1 MSEKTYKW
9 RNNPA
14 VIAKYVHDREVPKGA
29 EVTLKPNEACVVVED
44 GRISGV
50 ATQKHMEVNPEAG
63 MLSKIFG
70 RGNPKRTF
78 LFVFLGPHELILR
91 LEGMTADGRS
101 ASGFM
106 VMRVSI
112 SREGAS
118 RLLQLPAKGNMEI
131 TSATLVSILESEV
144 NARLKPMI
152 HQLSE
157 DQLRNVDATS
167 DLMMEV
173 RSGMRS
179 TFESLGL
186 QLQTSFVNWNTTEAE
201 KVLKMRADL
210 TAMAAR
216 NAIME
221 EQQIMEMEK
230 ILAANLRA
238 AELEARSRMASLAA
252 EERAK
257 SEVDLAALRAEG
269 DLDLERWN
277 QSARLYSE
285 RENLRRETEMTEA
298 DHQVGLAEREAE
310 RQRILQET
318 DIQNQERKQK
328 SAMEMFDQVQERK
341 RERMQME
348 ADREQ
353 SRIDAASKGS
363 EAIIATLTEIAQ
375 SSKDPQVAMEALRQL
390 SEIRKADVDAAKDAY
405 MDD

>member
-1 MSEKTYKW
+1 MSQNTYKW

-63 MLSKIFG
+63 LLSKMFG

-91 LEGMTADGRS
+91 LEGMTSDGRS

-106 VMRVSI
+106 VMRVGF
-112 SREGAS
+112 SREGAP

-144 NARLKPMI
+144 NARLKPII
-152 HQLSE
+152 HQLTE

-173 RSGMRS
+173 RTGLRS

-210 TAMAAR
+210 SALEAR

-221 EQQIMEMEK
+221 EQQIMEMET

-238 AELEARSRMASLAA
+238 AELEARSRMSSLAA

-257 SEVDLAALRAEG
+257 SEVELAALRAEG
-269 DLDLERWN
+269 DLDMERWN
-277 QSARLYSE
+277 QAAKLHSE
-285 RENLRRETEMTEA
+285 REDLRRDQEMADA

-310 RQRILQET
+310 RQKILQET
-318 DIQNQERKQK
+318 QLETEERRQK
-328 SAMEMFDQVQERK
+328 SAMDMFDQVQARK
-341 RERMQME
+341 RDRMAMQ

-353 SRIDAASKGS
+353 NRIDAATQGS
-363 EAIIATLTEIAQ
+363 ESIIATLTEIAQ
-375 SSKDPQVAMEALRQL
+375 SSKDPEVAMEALRQL

-405 MDD
+405 IDE

>member
-1 MSEKTYKW
+1 MSDKSYKW

-14 VIAKYVHDREVPKGA
+14 VIAKYVHDRDVPKGA

-44 GRISGV
+44 GRISGI

-63 MLSKIFG
+63 LLSKMFG

-91 LEGMTADGRS
+91 IEGMTSDGRS

-112 SREGAS
+112 SRESAS

-131 TSATLVSILESEV
+131 TAASLVEILESEV
-144 NARLKPMI
+144 NARLKPVI
-152 HQLSE
+152 HQITE

-173 RSGMRS
+173 RTGMRS
-179 TFESLGL
+179 TFESLGI

-201 KVLKMRADL
+201 KVLKMRGDL
-210 TAMAAR
+210 SAMADR

-238 AELEARSRMASLAA
+238 AELEARSRMSSLAA

-257 SEVDLAALRAEG
+257 SEVDLAALRAAG

-277 QSARLYSE
+277 QTARLYSE
-285 RENLRRETEMTEA
+285 REELRRDQEMAEA
-298 DHQVGLAEREAE
+298 DHQVSLAEREAE
-310 RQRILQET
+310 RQRILRENELQTE
-318 DIQNQERKQK
+318 ERKQK
-328 SAMEMFDQVQERK
+328 SAMEMFDHVQARK
-341 RERMQME
+341 RERMEME
-348 ADREQ
+348 AGREKN
-353 SRIDAASKGS
+353 RIDAASKSS
-363 EAIIATLTEIAQ
+363 ESIIATLTEIAQ

-405 MDD
+405 IDD

>member
-1 MSEKTYKW
+1 MSDKYYKW

-44 GRISGV
+44 GRISGI

-63 MLSKIFG
+63 LLSKIFG

-91 LEGMTADGRS
+91 IEGMTSDGRS

-112 SREGAS
+112 SRESAS

-131 TSATLVSILESEV
+131 TAATLVEILESEV
-144 NARLKPMI
+144 NARLKPII
-152 HQLSE
+152 HQLTE
-157 DQLRNVDATS
+157 DQLRNADATS

-173 RSGMRS
+173 RTAMRS
-179 TFESLGL
+179 TFESLGV

-210 TAMAAR
+210 SAMADR

-238 AELEARSRMASLAA
+238 AELDARSRMSSLAA

-285 RENLRRETEMTEA
+285 KENLRRETEMAEA

-318 DIQNQERKQK
+318 DIQTEERKQK
-328 SAMEMFDQVQERK
+328 SAMEMFDQVQARK
-341 RERMQME
+341 RERMAME

-353 SRIDAASKGS
+353 NRIDAASKGS

-405 MDD
+405 IED

>member
-1 MSEKTYKW
+1 MSQNTYKW

-44 GRISGV
+44 GRISGI

-63 MLSKIFG
+63 LLSKMFG

-91 LEGMTADGRS
+91 LEGMTSDGRS

-106 VMRVSI
+106 VMRVGF
-112 SREGAS
+112 SREGTS

-144 NARLKPMI
+144 NARLKPII
-152 HQLSE
+152 HQLTE

-173 RSGMRS
+173 RTGLRS

-210 TAMAAR
+210 SALEAR

-221 EQQIMEMEK
+221 EQEIMEMEN

-238 AELEARSRMASLAA
+238 AELEARSRMSSLAA

-257 SEVDLAALRAEG
+257 SEVELAALRAEG

-277 QSARLYSE
+277 QAAKLHSE
-285 RENLRRETEMTEA
+285 REDLRRDQEMADA

-318 DIQNQERKQK
+318 QLETEERRQK
-328 SAMEMFDQVQERK
+328 SAMDMFDQVQARK
-341 RERMQME
+341 KDRMAMQ

-353 SRIDAASKGS
+353 NRIDAASQGS
-363 EAIIATLTEIAQ
+363 ESIIATLTEIAQ
-375 SSKDPQVAMEALRQL
+375 SSKDPEVAMEALRQL

-405 MDD
+405 IED

>member
-1 MSEKTYKW
+1 MSEKSYKW

-14 VIAKYVHDREVPKGA
+14 VIAKYVHDRDVPKGA

-44 GRISGV
+44 GRISGI

-63 MLSKIFG
+63 LLSKMFG

-91 LEGMTADGRS
+91 LDGMTSDGRS

-106 VMRVSI
+106 VMRVI
-112 SREGAS
+112 FSRESAS

-131 TSATLVSILESEV
+131 TAATLVEILEPEV
-144 NARLKPMI
+144 NARLKPVI
-152 HQLSE
+152 HQLTE

-173 RSGMRS
+173 RTGMRS
-179 TFESLGL
+179 TFESLGV
-186 QLQTSFVNWNTTEAE
+186 QLQISFVNWNTTEAE

-210 TAMAAR
+210 SAMAER

-238 AELEARSRMASLAA
+238 AELEARSRMSSLAA

-257 SEVDLAALRAEG
+257 SEVDLATLRAEG

-277 QSARLYSE
+277 QSAKLYSE
-285 RENLRRETEMTEA
+285 REELRRDQEMA
-298 DHQVGLAEREAE
+298 DANHQVNLAEREAE
-310 RQRILQET
+310 RQRILQENELQT
-318 DIQNQERKQK
+318 EERKQK
-328 SAMEMFDQVQERK
+328 SAMEMFDQVQARK
-341 RERMQME
+341 KERMAME

-353 SRIDAASKGS
+353 NRIDAASKGS
-363 EAIIATLTEIAQ
+363 ESIIATLTEIAQ

-405 MDD
+405 IED

>member
-1 MSEKTYKW
+1 MSDKSYKW

-14 VIAKYVHDREVPKGA
+14 VIAKYVHDRDVPKGA

-44 GRISGV
+44 GRISGI

-63 MLSKIFG
+63 LLSKMFG

-91 LEGMTADGRS
+91 IEGMTSDGRA

-112 SREGAS
+112 SRESAS

-131 TSATLVSILESEV
+131 TAASLVEILESEV
-144 NARLKPMI
+144 NARLKPVI
-152 HQLSE
+152 HQITE

-173 RSGMRS
+173 RTGMRS
-179 TFESLGL
+179 TFESLGI

-201 KVLKMRADL
+201 KVLKMRGDL
-210 TAMAAR
+210 SAMADR

-238 AELEARSRMASLAA
+238 AELEARSRMSSLAA

-257 SEVDLAALRAEG
+257 SEVDLAALRAAG

-277 QSARLYSE
+277 QTARLYSE
-285 RENLRRETEMTEA
+285 REELRRDQEIAEA
-298 DHQVGLAEREAE
+298 DHQVSLAEREAE
-310 RQRILQET
+310 RQRILRENELQTE
-318 DIQNQERKQK
+318 ERKQK
-328 SAMEMFDQVQERK
+328 SAMEMFDQVQARK
-341 RERMQME
+341 RERMEME
-348 ADREQ
+348 AGREKN
-353 SRIDAASKGS
+353 RIDAASKGS
-363 EAIIATLTEIAQ
+363 ESIIATLTEIAQ

-405 MDD
+405 IDD

>member
-63 MLSKIFG
+63 LLSKIFG

-131 TSATLVSILESEV
+131 TSAALVSILESEV
-144 NARLKPMI
+144 NARLKPII

-210 TAMAAR
+210 TAMADR

-238 AELEARSRMASLAA
+238 SELEARSRMASLAA

-285 RENLRRETEMTEA
+285 RENLRRETEMAEA

-310 RQRILQET
+310 RQKILQET
-318 DIQNQERKQK
+318 DLETEERRQK
-328 SAMEMFDQVQERK
+328 SAMEMFDQVQARK
-341 RERMQME
+341 RDRMEME
-348 ADREQ
+348 AEREQ

>member
-1 MSEKTYKW
+1 MSQNTYKW

-44 GRISGV
+44 GRISGI

-63 MLSKIFG
+63 LLSKMFG

-91 LEGMTADGRS
+91 LEGMTSDGRS

-106 VMRVSI
+106 VMRVGF
-112 SREGAS
+112 SREGTS

-144 NARLKPMI
+144 NARLKPII
-152 HQLSE
+152 HQLTE

-173 RSGMRS
+173 RTGLRS

-210 TAMAAR
+210 SALEAR

-221 EQQIMEMEK
+221 EQEIMEMEN

-238 AELEARSRMASLAA
+238 AELEARSRMSSLAA

-257 SEVDLAALRAEG
+257 SEVELAALRAEG

-277 QSARLYSE
+277 QAAKLHSE
-285 RENLRRETEMTEA
+285 REDLRRDQEMADA

-318 DIQNQERKQK
+318 QLETEERRQK
-328 SAMEMFDQVQERK
+328 SAMDMFDQVQARK
-341 RERMQME
+341 KDRMAMQ

-353 SRIDAASKGS
+353 NRIDAASQGS

-375 SSKDPQVAMEALRQL
+375 SSKDPEVAMEALRQL

-405 MDD
+405 IED

>member
-63 MLSKIFG
+63 LLSKIFG

-131 TSATLVSILESEV
+131 TSAALVSILESEV
-144 NARLKPMI
+144 NARLKPII

-157 DQLRNVDATS
+157 EQLRNVDATS

-257 SEVDLAALRAEG
+257 SEVALAALRAEG

-277 QSARLYSE
+277 QSARLYTE
-285 RENLRRETEMTEA
+285 RENLRRETEMVEA

-348 ADREQ
+348 AAREQ

>member
-1 MSEKTYKW
+1 MSQNTYKW

-29 EVTLKPNEACVVVED
+29 EVTLKPNEACIVVED
-44 GRISGV
+44 GRISGI

-63 MLSKIFG
+63 LLSKMFG

-91 LEGMTADGRS
+91 LEGMTSDGRS

-106 VMRVSI
+106 VMRVGF
-112 SREGAS
+112 SREGTS

-144 NARLKPMI
+144 NARLKPII
-152 HQLSE
+152 HQLTE

-173 RSGMRS
+173 RTGLRS

-210 TAMAAR
+210 SALEAR

-221 EQQIMEMEK
+221 EQEIMEMEN

-238 AELEARSRMASLAA
+238 AELEARSRMSSLAA

-257 SEVDLAALRAEG
+257 SEVELAALRAEG

-277 QSARLYSE
+277 QAAKLHSE
-285 RENLRRETEMTEA
+285 REDLRRDQEMADA

-318 DIQNQERKQK
+318 QLETEERRQK
-328 SAMEMFDQVQERK
+328 SAMDMFDQVQARK
-341 RERMQME
+341 KDRMAMQ

-353 SRIDAASKGS
+353 NRIDAASQGS
-363 EAIIATLTEIAQ
+363 ESIIATLTEIAQ
-375 SSKDPQVAMEALRQL
+375 SSKDPEVAMEALRQL

-405 MDD
+405 IED